1 MTVNVAVDWIT
12 VTYPDGVALDAYT
25 PVLVDRLMR
34 GKAERWKHRTG
45 AYGWRAKQVFIGS
58 YDSGRLIVEASGVM
72 AHVAIPVIA
81 AIIPQDGISVARLDA
96 QATVAVPDADRMVK
110 SVIPSRRYKCSLI
123 SNLWD
128 TGATLYVGAPSSD
141 RRLRVYNKTAE
152 SGEIPADG
160 GEWLRVEVQA
170 RDRYADRL
178 YRAYLRGAITGV
190 YLEYVR
196 AMADDVLYRLLRDSV
211 CDLSAPV
218 WDEDDDGQDWV
229 ARRARWLRDTIVPA
243 LRRLALHSEEG
254 RLLITEAYRDILKGM
269 DDYPGESDSQVHR
282 GEL

>member
-12 VTYPDGVALDAYT
+12 VTHADGVSLEAYT
-25 PVLVDRLMR
+25 PVLIDRLMR
-34 GKAERWKHRTG
+34 GKAEVWKHRTG

-58 YDSGRLIVEASGVM
+58 YDSGRLLIEASGVM
-72 AHVAIPVIA
+72 AQAAIPVIA
-81 AIIPQDGISVARLDA
+81 AILPTEGLSVARLDA

-128 TGATLYVGAPSSD
+128 TGATLYVGAPSSE

-160 GEWLRVEVQA
+160 GEWLRVEIQA

-178 YRAYLRGAITGV
+178 YRAYMKGALTGV

-211 CDLSAPV
+211 CDLSAPT
-218 WDEDDDGQDWV
+218 WDEDEDATDWV
-229 ARRARWLRDTIVPA
+229 ARRARWLRETIVPA

-254 RLLITEAYRDILKGM
+254 RLLIDEAYSDIMKGIA
-269 DDYPGESDSQVHR
+269 DYHRESD
-282 GEL
+282 

>member
-12 VTYPDGVALDAYT
+12 VTHPDGVALDAYT
-25 PVLVDRLMR
+25 PVLIDRLMR
-34 GKAERWKHRTG
+34 GKAEHWKHRTG

-58 YDSGRLIVEASGVM
+58 YDSGRLLIEASGVM
-72 AHVAIPVIA
+72 AQVAIPVIA

-152 SGEIPADG
+152 SGEVPYGG

-178 YRAYLRGAITGV
+178 YRSYLKGALTGV

-269 DDYPGESDSQVHR
+269 DGYPGDSDSQVR
-282 GEL
+282 EGNL